1 MREKKLDW
9 TARWDYDGGT
19 VVATG
24 RIRSTRPGLGWASR
38 RAACVEIS
46 ESIAAFALAALLAA
60 SPASAQKGS
69 NPSSM
74 APPSASGPVAQPS
87 IFPDMAPDPFSSA
100 YARQMMVGE
109 LSGEVG
115 RLIDIEACNSWT
127 ESGVHSPTVSAKRL
141 AIPGKAAGEYQKGC
155 GAFRGK
161 RWLEAEDHLRR
172 AIDAYP
178 DYAAAW
184 VVLGQVLV
192 SEKKSD
198 DARGACSKAAAID
211 PGYVASYLCLAEFA
225 ANDSDWPEVAKIS
238 EQALAIDPIGN
249 PYSLYYAAAAGFH
262 QNQLTQA
269 EMHAQAA
276 VKLDE
281 WHHLPELHLL
291 LAQIYSAA
299 GNVVGEATQLRQFLK
314 VAANSKDAAQAK
326 SMLTLLETT
335 PAKASTPAVAQPG
348 K

>member
-1 MREKKLDW
+1 
-9 TARWDYDGGT
+9 
-19 VVATG
+19 
-24 RIRSTRPGLGWASR
+24 
-38 RAACVEIS
+38 
-46 ESIAAFALAALLAA
+46 
-60 SPASAQKGS
+60 
-69 NPSSM
+69 
-74 APPSASGPVAQPS
+74 
-87 IFPDMAPDPFSSA
+87 MAPDPFSSA
-100 YARQMMVGE
+100 YAREPVTIGDV
-109 LSGEVG
+109 SGEVG
-115 RLIDIEACNSWT
+115 RLVDIEACNSWT

-155 GAFRGK
+155 GAFKGR

-198 DARGACSKAAAID
+198 DARTACSKAAEID

-225 ANDSDWPEVAKIS
+225 ASDSNWPEVAKIS

-269 EMHAQAA
+269 ELHAQAA

-299 GNVVGEATQLRQFLK
+299 GNVVGEATQLKEFLK
-314 VAANSKDAAQAK
+314 VAASSKDAAQAK
-326 SMLTLLETT
+326 HMLALLEAT
-335 PAKASTPAVAQPG
+335 PAKVSAPAVAQPG